1 MSLGSTQRCIAE
13 EQQTDA
19 GRETLSRVGHQWRVT
34 SGDQVRAE
42 NDVIIIVVIITI
54 VIIIIV
60 FIIID

>member
-42 NDVIIIVVIITI
+42 MMLP
-54 VIIIIV
+54 
-60 FIIID
+60 